1 MKNKSKIGIIIFCTI
16 IVIAVIFTII
26 ICVNLKKNSK
36 IDENLNSNIQNNLN
50 DKVEGENEKNIN
62 TDTDKSSSTSNNEVN
77 GNINSGNSKL
87 NENTSNNNS
96 DQGNS
101 TTSTKENDEEA
112 ENISKQDVVENND
125 YEEKSYEDSMVGTW
139 NTVSVMDMSTA
150 ETYTNLK
157 DIFGTSYI
165 TYGSYLKLNADK
177 TFEDFTY
184 PVTNSKTP
192 TSGTYEILRNY
203 YKMGDCYVQLK
214 YSNGET
220 ITAQRVFRDNTN
232 TAYLTFNRDN
242 LSYDLKK

>member
-1 MKNKSKIGIIIFCTI
+1 MYNYCDCVIFSI
-16 IVIAVIFTII
+16 IVLA
-26 ICVNLKKNSK
+26 NLKKSSK

-50 DKVEGENEKNIN
+50 DKVEYENEKNIN
-62 TDTDKSSSTSNNEVN
+62 TDANTSSSTFNNEVN
-77 GNINSGNSKL
+77 EIINSGNSKL

-112 ENISKQDVVENND
+112 ENISKQDVIENND
-125 YEEKSYEDSMVGTW
+125 YEEKSDEDSMLGTW

-150 ETYTNLK
+150 ETYKNLK

-177 TFEDFTY
+177 TFEDFTF
-184 PVTNSKTP
+184 PVTTGKTS